1 MVREGGGGGGRWLQ
15 GHNELGLHIL
25 ERPQIYSF
33 TAISSE
39 TYTFSHRHKLARLK
53 EDGSRHPNL
62 NLFLINRHSAGSAL

>member
-1 MVREGGGGGGRWLQ
+1 MAGGVGCKVTMS
-15 GHNELGLHIL
+15 LGFT
-25 ERPQIYSF
+25 RPQIYSF